1 MPKVIVFAEGPSDE
15 QFIKRVVAPAL
26 LPLQIYIKPQLLHT
40 SKDAK
45 GGAVSFERFK
55 INARN
60 TLLQNR
66 DTILTTFLDLYG
78 LDTDFPAFHEAKKVT
93 DVYGRLK
100 VMEEALAA
108 AIVSHV
114 DCRPNRFIAYFQ
126 PYEFEGLLFSNVDAL
141 IRTEPDWKNQH
152 AKLQKVR
159 ANFPTPEHINDG
171 YETKPSKRLEDIL
184 RPKYKKTR
192 HGPLIAEQV
201 TLAEMERECLH
212 FKGWLDQLRGL
223 AK

>member
-45 GGAVSFERFK
+45 GGAVSFQRLK

-78 LDTDFPAFHEAKKVT
+78 LDTDFPAFHEAKIIM
-93 DVYGRLK
+93 DVYARLK
-100 VMEEALAA
+100 VMEDALTN
-108 AIVSHV
+108 AIVNHV

-126 PYEFEGLLFSNVDAL
+126 PYEFEGLLFSDVDAL
-141 IRTEPDWKNQH
+141 IRTEPDWKNQLT
-152 AKLQKVR
+152 KLKKVR
-159 ANFPTPEHINDG
+159 ADFPTPEHINDSF
-171 YETKPSKRLEDIL
+171 ETKPSKRLEDIL
-184 RPKYKKTR
+184 SPKYKKTR

-212 FKGWLDQLRGL
+212 FKGWLDQLRGM